1 MTAGSQP
8 AQTRGEE
15 AVDRRTF
22 VIGTVASA
30 AGAVA
35 VPALAE
41 DAYPNHAITIIN
53 TYPPGGANELVTRPL
68 AAALEPV
75 LKQPVVMETKAG
87 ASGQVGAQYVASA
100 KPDGYTL
107 LTHNTSI
114 SGSAEVD
121 KLFGRK
127 PKFTN
132 ADFIPIARIVADPCL
147 LLVNDQQPYKSL
159 KEFVDDAKKRPNQI
173 IFSSAGLYSAIHIP
187 MALFAKAAGGLQLR
201 HLPTNGGG
209 PALTA
214 LLGNNAQVGVISVS
228 GALAQVKAGKLRP
241 LASFGGKRSK
251 ALPDVPTM
259 KELGYNI
266 EYYLW
271 VGILAPKGTPN
282 DAVSVLRAGIK
293 QVVHTDQFKATLT
306 NIGLELDYLDG
317 PDFAKFWAEDAK
329 RVVGAVDLIGRV
341 Q

>member
-1 MTAGSQP
+1 M
-8 AQTRGEE
+8 
-15 AVDRRTF
+15 DRRSF
-22 VIGTVASA
+22 LAGTA
-30 AGAVA
+30 
-35 VPALAE
+35 ALATTGPAFAQE
-41 DAYPNHAITIIN
+41 KFPSHAITIIN
-53 TYPPGGANELVTRPL
+53 PYPPGGANELVTRPL
-68 AAALEPV
+68 VAAMEPV
-75 LKQPVVMETKAG
+75 IKQPVVVETKAG

-132 ADFIPIARIVADPCL
+132 ADFIPLARVVADPCL

-159 KEFVDDAKKRPNQI
+159 KEFVDDAKKRPNEI

-187 MALFAKAAGGLQLR
+187 MALFAKAAGNLQLR

-214 LLGNNAQVGVISVS
+214 LLGNNAQTGVISVS
-228 GALAQVKAGKLRP
+228 GSLSQVKAGKLKP

-259 KELGYNI
+259 KELGYNV

-271 VGILAPKGTPN
+271 VGYFAPKGTPSN
-282 DAVSVLRAGIK
+282 AVTTIRTTIN
-293 QVVHTDQFKATLT
+293 QVVHTDQFKTTLG
-306 NIGLELDYLDG
+306 NIGLELAYLDG

-329 RVVGAVDLIGRV
+329 RVVNAVDAIGRV
-341 Q
+341 QG

>member
-53 TYPPGGANELVTRPL
+53 PYPPGGANELVTRPL

-271 VGILAPKGTPN
+271 VGILAPKGTPK